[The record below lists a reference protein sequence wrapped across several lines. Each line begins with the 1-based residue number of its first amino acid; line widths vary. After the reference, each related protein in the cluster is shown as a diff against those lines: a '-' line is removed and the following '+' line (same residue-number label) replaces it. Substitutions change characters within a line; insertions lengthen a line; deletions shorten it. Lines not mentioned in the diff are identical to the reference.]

1 MKVKTLNLFV
11 LFILFC
17 QNIKAQSS
25 YDPGYVLT
33 IENDTING
41 YILNDIDSKLAYK
54 ISFKNELSDSTIT
67 QYTTKELLGF
77 GFTSGRVFERMQI
90 KNKNQASTDS
100 SNVFAKKLI
109 DGKIDLYIWRHK
121 KINSNDYFITN
132 NRSGREAQLTKPK
145 NERKEIDGKIYS
157 KTNYKY
163 KNQIVYVENDGTLE
177 AKRSKRLKFG
187 EKAIGKEILSYNR
200 NFQEEYPIKKYEEP
214 YEFSYDILAGIPL
227 TFNEENTA
235 FMIGFFRNKT
245 FVEKTNR
252 ISYLSGII
260 YRYWSSN
267 DGNLDYQYES
277 GTPNY
282 RQQILNIIP
291 VGVKFQGN
299 SGRVIPY
306 GYIGAGIAAMINT
319 NHVIEDYENVGS
331 QTTFGG
337 IYPTVNAGVGAKIK
351 VNSNYILTEIAPTR
365 LAVYFNVGY
374 SF

>member
-67 QYTTKELLGF
+67 QYTTNELLGF

-157 KTNYKY
+157 KTNYK
-163 KNQIVYVENDGTLE
+163 
-177 AKRSKRLKFG
+177 
-187 EKAIGKEILSYNR
+187 
-200 NFQEEYPIKKYEEP
+200 
-214 YEFSYDILAGIPL
+214 
-227 TFNEENTA
+227 
-235 FMIGFFRNKT
+235 
-245 FVEKTNR
+245 
-252 ISYLSGII
+252 
-260 YRYWSSN
+260 
-267 DGNLDYQYES
+267 
-277 GTPNY
+277 
-282 RQQILNIIP
+282 
-291 VGVKFQGN
+291 
-299 SGRVIPY
+299 
-306 GYIGAGIAAMINT
+306 
-319 NHVIEDYENVGS
+319 
-331 QTTFGG
+331 
-337 IYPTVNAGVGAKIK
+337 
-351 VNSNYILTEIAPTR
+351 
-365 LAVYFNVGY
+365 
-374 SF
+374 

>member
-1 MKVKTLNLFV
+1 M
-11 LFILFC
+11 
-17 QNIKAQSS
+17 
-25 YDPGYVLT
+25 
-33 IENDTING
+33 
-41 YILNDIDSKLAYK
+41 
-54 ISFKNELSDSTIT
+54 
-67 QYTTKELLGF
+67 
-77 GFTSGRVFERMQI
+77 
-90 KNKNQASTDS
+90 
-100 SNVFAKKLI
+100 
-109 DGKIDLYIWRHK
+109 
-121 KINSNDYFITN
+121 
-132 NRSGREAQLTKPK
+132 
-145 NERKEIDGKIYS
+145 
-157 KTNYKY
+157 
-163 KNQIVYVENDGTLE
+163 
-177 AKRSKRLKFG
+177 KFG

-306 GYIGAGIAAMINT
+306 GYIGAGVAAMINT